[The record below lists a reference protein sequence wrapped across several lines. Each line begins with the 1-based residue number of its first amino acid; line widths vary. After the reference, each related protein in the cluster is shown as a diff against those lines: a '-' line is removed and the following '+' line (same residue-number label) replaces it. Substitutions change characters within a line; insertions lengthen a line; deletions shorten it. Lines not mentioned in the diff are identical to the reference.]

1 MNGGWVA
8 MATFALVGA
17 VTPGPVNVLAIG
29 HGSSRPWWVPL
40 LFVFGASV
48 SYTLV
53 VWAMGSGAGLLLRH
67 PLLVQISQWAGASY
81 LLYLA
86 WRIARAPGGAA
97 DVTAHTGERRGR
109 TAFVQGFLT
118 QALNPKAWLVAL
130 SGVTLFALPH
140 ADVQR
145 TLGLFCAVS
154 FVACMVG
161 VGIWAVLGMSLNR
174 WLSTPVRQRRLH
186 QALATLLCLTV
197 AGMLA

>member
-29 HGSSRPWWVPL
+29 HGARRPWSVPV

-53 VWAMGSGAGLLLRH
+53 VWAMGSGAGLLLRQ
-67 PLLVQISQWAGASY
+67 PLLVQLSQWAGAAY

-86 WRIARAPGGAA
+86 WRIAIAPVGAA
-97 DVTAHTGERRGR
+97 EVPVNTGQTGGW
-109 TAFVQGFLT
+109 TVFVQGFLT

-130 SGVTLFALPH
+130 SGVALFALPQP
-140 ADVQR
+140 DVQR
-145 TLGLFCAVS
+145 TLWLFCAVS
-154 FVACMVG
+154 FVACMLGVG
-161 VGIWAVLGMSLNR
+161 VWAVLGMSLNH
-174 WLSTPVRQRRLH
+174 WLNTPVRQRRLH
-186 QALATLLCLTV
+186 QALAALLCLTV

>member
-1 MNGGWVA
+1 MKSGLVA

-29 HGSSRPWWVPL
+29 HGARRPWSVPL

-53 VWAMGSGAGLLLRH
+53 VWAMGSGAGLLLRQ
-67 PLLVQISQWAGASY
+67 PLLVQLSQWAGASY

-86 WRIARAPGGAA
+86 WRIARAPGGAVDA
-97 DVTAHTGERRGR
+97 TVHTGERRGWA
-109 TAFVQGFLT
+109 AFLQGFLT

-130 SGVTLFALPH
+130 SGVALFALPQP
-140 ADVQR
+140 DVQR
-145 TLGLFCAVS
+145 TLWLFCAVS
-154 FVACMVG
+154 FVACMAG
-161 VGIWAVLGMSLNR
+161 VGIWAALGMSLNR

-186 QALATLLCLTV
+186 QALAALLCLTV